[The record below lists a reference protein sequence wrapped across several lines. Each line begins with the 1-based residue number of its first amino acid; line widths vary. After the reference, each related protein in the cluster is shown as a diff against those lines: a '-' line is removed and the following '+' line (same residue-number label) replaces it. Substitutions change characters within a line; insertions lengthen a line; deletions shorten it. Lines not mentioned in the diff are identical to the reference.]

1 MEQNNIANIERTQ
14 NEHSLAIKEIEKR
27 IGILEGSQ
35 KVLEYQFKTIMDN
48 LQELKHD
55 IKELKSTPSKR
66 WDLIVTS
73 AISVIVGSII
83 SMLFKF

>member
-1 MEQNNIANIERTQ
+1 MEQNNIANIEKIQ

-27 IGILEGSQ
+27 VGMLEGSQ

>member
-1 MEQNNIANIERTQ
+1 MEQNNIANIEKIQ

-27 IGILEGSQ
+27 IGMLEGSQ

>member
-1 MEQNNIANIERTQ
+1 MEQNNIANIEKIQ

-27 IGILEGSQ
+27 VGVLEGSQ